1 MSVVPLRKWR
11 RSCYAQSSTISIGPG
26 NMLVGIK
33 SHRRYSSG
41 PVPISPLANK
51 TLGEFVRA
59 KKLEIVLQIY
69 PADMPL
75 IKVLKYGMLY
85 CPSYFYIY
93 IINPYYANDN
103 CSFNLLQFCRIC
115 PNSVTIEDENMR
127 AKVMVAIHAAR
138 AHEVRNFTFVTSVG
152 NIDTIENT
160 Q

>member
-1 MSVVPLRKWR
+1 
-11 RSCYAQSSTISIGPG
+11 
-26 NMLVGIK
+26 MLVGIK

-138 AHEVRNFTFVTSVG
+138 AHEVRNFAFVSMIG
-152 NIDTIENT
+152 NNVYTICRRNSSTEVV
-160 Q
+160 